1 MSGKKTRPLI
11 GKLLT
16 AGNRSGFMEA
26 GSSPR
31 TPLDFKIL
39 SPRGIVTC
47 DVGGIGLGIVAALEK
62 SGDDI
67 QSTSR
72 CISIPVTQPPKFD
85 VDDESL
91 EEEYTIVTRHMPNN
105 SYTKVYDGGFVYE
118 GYVRR
123 NSGMKEEGCS
133 LFDISPA
140 RVLDVKGHPE
150 PDFLSFCHLC
160 KKKLHGKDIYM
171 YRGEKAFCS
180 IECRCREISM
190 EEMREKRCGTE
201 AVSSSPC
208 GGDHVHGRIFSTGIF
223 AI

>member
-1 MSGKKTRPLI
+1 MTGKKTRPLI

-16 AGNRSGFMEA
+16 TGHRSGVMEV
-26 GSSPR
+26 GTSPR

-47 DVGGIGLGIVAALEK
+47 DVRGVGLGIVAALEK
-62 SGDDI
+62 SGEDI

-72 CISIPVTQPPKFD
+72 CITIPVTHPPKFD
-85 VDDESL
+85 VDEESL
-91 EEEYTIVTRHMPNN
+91 EEEYTIVTRHMPDN

-118 GYVRR
+118 GYVT
-123 NSGMKEEGCS
+123 SKS

-140 RVLDVKGHPE
+140 RLDVKEYPE

-160 KKKLHGKDIYM
+160 KKKLHGKDIFM

-180 IECRCREISM
+180 IECRCREIGM
-190 EEMREKRCGTE
+190 EERREKHCKSE

-208 GGDHVHGRIFSTGIF
+208 GGHGRIFSTGIF

>member
-1 MSGKKTRPLI
+1 MTGKKTRPLI

-16 AGNRSGFMEA
+16 AGNRSGVMEA
-26 GSSPR
+26 GTSPR

-47 DVGGIGLGIVAALEK
+47 DVVGVGLGIVAALEK

-67 QSTSR
+67 HSNSR
-72 CISIPVTQPPKFD
+72 CISIPATQTPKFD
-85 VDDESL
+85 AD

-118 GYVRR
+118 GYAVR
-123 NSGMKEEGCS
+123 NNGIKVEPSS

-140 RVLDVKGHPE
+140 RLDVKGHPE

-180 IECRCREISM
+180 IECRCREIGM
-190 EEMREKRCGTE
+190 EEMREKRCVTE

-208 GGDHVHGRIFSTGIF
+208 ADGRIFSTGIF